1 MTIESIKNSSVAAQ
15 VKFWDGENW
24 CMGIMVG
31 QHIVYG
37 CCGGIFDVDE
47 VLQDGREEGIEDPIE
62 IFETWVDLS
71 DEIRDNEEVHDV

>member
-24 CMGIMVG
+24 CAGIMVG
-31 QHIVYG
+31 QHIVCG

-47 VLQDGREEGIEDPIE
+47 VLQDGREEGIENPIE